1 MNDKIKSFTDLVVWE
16 KAHELVL
23 MIYKATEDFP
33 KEEMY
38 GLTSQIRRAAVSITS
53 NIAEGFGRQSYSE
66 KINFYFMARS
76 SNIELQNQLLVSK
89 DVKYLEEK
97 VFKDIA
103 NQSIKVHKLLNA
115 FIKKSK
121 SIRDS

>member
-1 MNDKIKSFTDLVVWE
+1 
-16 KAHELVL
+16 
-23 MIYKATEDFP
+23 
-33 KEEMY
+33 
-38 GLTSQIRRAAVSITS
+38 
-53 NIAEGFGRQSYSE
+53 
-66 KINFYFMARS
+66 MARS